1 MTRYSRTTLL
11 IFAAAALAVLA
22 MVPVTFIVNA

>member
-11 IFAAAALAVLA
+11 IFAVAALVALA
-22 MVPVTFIVNA
+22 MVPVTFMLNA